1 MGNHIHDHGKL
12 TTMRQALITFG
23 AVYALVLGAA
33 SCSSDNSGPA
43 PIRPAGAQYQQIER
57 LARPAVKE
65 LFQAFANHDDTNRTS
80 PAQQPLTSQSLYKEI
95 GSFTTTVAGRPNVA
109 AALQQI
115 LIPDEISADLSQ
127 AGTGSYLGVET
138 GGATAA
144 DGDKFGGRT
153 LTDDVIDISLGA
165 VFGNTLYKLGV
176 VTNTPA
182 DPAVPCL
189 TTDNVPSQAVA
200 DHITVAYPYVGIPH

>member
-1 MGNHIHDHGKL
+1 
-12 TTMRQALITFG
+12 MRQALITFC
-23 AVYALVLGAA
+23 AVYGLVLGAA
-33 SCSSDNSGPA
+33 SCSSSNNNSSA
-43 PIRPAGAQYQQIER
+43 PPLPAQYKQIER

-65 LFQAFANHDDTNRTS
+65 LFQAFANHDGTNRTS
-80 PAQQPLTSQSLYKEI
+80 PAAQPLSGQTLYQEI
-95 GSFTTTVAGRPNVA
+95 GSFTTSVGRPHVA

-115 LIPDEISADLSQ
+115 LIPDEISVDLSQ

-144 DGDKFGGRT
+144 DKDTFGGRT
-153 LTDDVIDISLGA
+153 LQDDVIDISLGA
-165 VFGNTLYKLGV
+165 VFGNTLYALGV

-182 DPAVPCL
+182 DPAIPCL

-200 DHITVAYPYVGIPH
+200 DHITTTFPYVGTPH